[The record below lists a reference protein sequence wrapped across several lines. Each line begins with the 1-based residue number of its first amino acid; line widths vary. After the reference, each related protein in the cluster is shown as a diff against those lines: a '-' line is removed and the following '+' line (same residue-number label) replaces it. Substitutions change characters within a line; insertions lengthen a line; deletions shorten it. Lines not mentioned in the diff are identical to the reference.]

1 MEFFQVFA
9 LLRGRLAQSSMEATL
24 ERTKMKKL
32 IALMALV
39 GMFAVGCKTENK
51 GGTSDGNYSTSDSSK
66 MQSQP
71 STTTTT
77 TNSTSGTQTQP

>member
-1 MEFFQVFA
+1 
-9 LLRGRLAQSSMEATL
+9 
-24 ERTKMKKL
+24 MKKL

-66 MQSQP
+66 MQNQSSQGQS
-71 STTTTT
+71 STIT